1 MTPEEKAD
9 QMLALATERGIEISC
24 DTLRD
29 HGATEAEVD
38 AMLPQLRETFTAWC
52 AEQRPALVGWLARG
66 GETLQ

>member
-9 QMLALATERGIEISC
+9 RTLAMAVERGIEISC

-29 HGATEAEVD
+29 HGATEAEVE
-38 AMLPQLRETFTAWC
+38 AMLPQLRETFAKWC
-52 AEQRPALVGWLARG
+52 AEQRPALIGWINRG